1 MSSERMQIVNRVV
14 VVVAAAAVVAGSA
27 AAWRVASDAAERIL
41 GGVASGAVVAYDLPG
56 GCPEGWSDFGDGHG
70 RVVIGSGPGYP
81 YREVGGAAEVVLEI
95 GHLPAHSH
103 DVERFEWGLSINGNG
118 HPQRLDVDDG
128 LPYSGLTGTLTTS
141 PVGEGEAHE
150 NVPPYIALRLC
161 KKD

>member
-1 MSSERMQIVNRVV
+1 MQIFNRVV

-27 AAWRVASDAAERIL
+27 AAWRVASAAAERIL
-41 GGVASGAVVAYDLPG
+41 SGVESGAVVAYDLPG
-56 GCPEGWSDFGDGHG
+56 GCPPEGWSDFRDGHG
-70 RVVIGSGPGYP
+70 RVVIGSGPGYL

-103 DVERFEWGLSINGNG
+103 DVERFEWGHTINGNN

-128 LPYSGLTGTLTTS
+128 EPYDDRTGTLTTS